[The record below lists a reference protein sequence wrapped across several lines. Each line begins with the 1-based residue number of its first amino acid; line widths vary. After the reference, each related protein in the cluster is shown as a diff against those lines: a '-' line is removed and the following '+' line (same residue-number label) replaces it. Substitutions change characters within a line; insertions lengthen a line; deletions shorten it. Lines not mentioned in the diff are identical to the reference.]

1 MRNFFALI
9 SFFSPL
15 RSADYGNS
23 FTRKK
28 TLVQTFTRE
37 FLGFVSRVLPKKNK
51 PRKRVCFRHMHG
63 VKVGKFFGRYG
74 SFRTLVHQG
83 S

>member
-1 MRNFFALI
+1 MRNFFTLI

-15 RSADYGNS
+15 RSADYGNG

-37 FLGFVSRVLPKKNK
+37 FLGFVSRILPKKNK
-51 PRKRVCFRHMHG
+51 PGKRIIFTAHARCEG
-63 VKVGKFFGRYG
+63 G
-74 SFRTLVHQG
+74 
-83 S
+83 